1 MNARGIDRVLV
12 TGGAG
17 FIGSHT
23 VDLLLERDYEVIIL
37 DSLVEQVHHGKFPDY
52 LPDGIRFVR
61 GDIRD
66 RELLIKLLRE
76 CQAVIHLAAA
86 VGVGQSMYEVENY
99 VDANTRG
106 TSLLLD
112 VLVNEEHDVK
122 KVVVASS
129 MSIYGEGK
137 YFCEEC
143 GEPRFPGLRLE
154 EQLAAG
160 VWEHRCHVCGNFLKH
175 LPTDEEKPLMPT
187 SIYAMSKRHQEE
199 MVLLIGRTYGI
210 PSVALRYFNV
220 YGPRQSLSNP
230 YTGACA
236 IFVSRIL
243 NGKPPFIFEDGRQLR
258 DFIHV
263 KDVAKANLLALEN
276 SSADY
281 MAVNV
286 GTGKPKSILSVANLL
301 TELIGGKVQPYVSG
315 KFRKG
320 DVRHCY
326 ADTSNAER
334 LLGFKAEHDL
344 YDGLKE
350 LAEWGKLHGWSA
362 MDLFE
367 KSLEELRTRGLTSA

>member
-1 MNARGIDRVLV
+1 MKARGIERVLV

-23 VDLLLERDYEVIIL
+23 VDLLLERGYEVIVL
-37 DSLVEQVHHGKFPDY
+37 DSLVEQVHHGRFPEY
-52 LPDGIRFVR
+52 MPEGIRFVK
-61 GDIRD
+61 GDVRD
-66 RELLIKLLRE
+66 RELLTGLLRE

-112 VLVNEEHDVK
+112 VLVNEEHDVR

-143 GEPRFPGLRLE
+143 GEPRYPGLRPE

-160 VWEHRCHVCGNFLKH
+160 VWEHKCHVCGSFLKH
-175 LPTDEEKPLMPT
+175 LPTDEGKPLMPA
-187 SIYAMSKRHQEE
+187 SIYAMTKRHQEE

-243 NGKPPFIFEDGRQLR
+243 NGKPPFIFEDGGQLR
-258 DFIHV
+258 DFVHV
-263 KDVAKANLLALEN
+263 KDVARANILALEKC
-276 SSADY
+276 SADY
-281 MAVNV
+281 MA
-286 GTGKPKSILSVANLL
+286 
-301 TELIGGKVQPYVSG
+301 
-315 KFRKG
+315 
-320 DVRHCY
+320 
-326 ADTSNAER
+326 
-334 LLGFKAEHDL
+334 
-344 YDGLKE
+344 
-350 LAEWGKLHGWSA
+350 
-362 MDLFE
+362 
-367 KSLEELRTRGLTSA
+367 